1 MSLTEQKQLEQE
13 FVMPTFGRKQVEF
26 VSGRGM
32 TLVDD
37 AGQEY
42 LDFLAGIGVISLG
55 HCHPKFV
62 AALTHQAQTL
72 VHVGNYYYIEGRGQL
87 AQKLSVLLEGTAE
100 QGGEGVEG
108 SKGSKGSVGVNSSA
122 SAVPEAQ
129 PSGAAENAGIRDTE
143 GVTWK
148 TFFANSGAE
157 ANECAIKIARLHAR
171 KAAEAAGKSA
181 DAAPRTIVTLKKSFH
196 GRTLATLAATAQP
209 AKQEAFQPLPDGF
222 VAVEANNCEEL
233 QALFDA
239 QGDSICAVFMECV
252 QGESGVHPL
261 TPEFAQLARA
271 LTEKHDALLM
281 CDEVQCGLFR
291 TGLAFGYQNLGIM
304 PDVVTMAK
312 GIASGIPMGACAARG
327 EIGNTFD
334 PGDHGS
340 TFGGSN
346 LAITAANTTLDV
358 IAEENIAQNVLEV
371 GQYMRSELAKLPHV
385 SEVRGLG
392 LMLAAE
398 LAGTAKT
405 APEIVS
411 DALEAGLVLNA
422 TGPTTLRFL
431 PPLVC
436 TKADVDTLVD
446 RLTKLL

>member
-87 AQKLSVLLEGTAE
+87 AQKLSVLLEGTAD
-100 QGGEGVEG
+100 QGG
-108 SKGSKGSVGVNSSA
+108 
-122 SAVPEAQ
+122 
-129 PSGAAENAGIRDTE
+129 E

-261 TPEFAQLARA
+261 TPEFAQLARE

-327 EIGNTFD
+327 EIGITFD

-398 LAGTAKT
+398 LVGTAKT

-411 DALEAGLVLNA
+411 DALKAGLVLNA

-446 RLTKLL
+446 RLAKLL

>member
-37 AGQEY
+37 ASQEY

-87 AQKLSVLLEGTAE
+87 AQKLSVLLEGTAD
-100 QGGEGVEG
+100 QGG
-108 SKGSKGSVGVNSSA
+108 
-122 SAVPEAQ
+122 
-129 PSGAAENAGIRDTE
+129 E

-312 GIASGIPMGACAARG
+312 GIASGMPMGACAARG

-371 GQYMRSELAKLPHV
+371 GQYMRAELAKLPHV

-398 LAGTAKT
+398 LVGTAKT

-436 TKADVDTLVD
+436 TKADVDTLVE
-446 RLTKLL
+446 RLAKLL

>member
-87 AQKLSVLLEGTAE
+87 AQKLSVLLEGTAD
-100 QGGEGVEG
+100 QGG
-108 SKGSKGSVGVNSSA
+108 
-122 SAVPEAQ
+122 
-129 PSGAAENAGIRDTE
+129 E

-261 TPEFAQLARA
+261 TPEFAQLARE